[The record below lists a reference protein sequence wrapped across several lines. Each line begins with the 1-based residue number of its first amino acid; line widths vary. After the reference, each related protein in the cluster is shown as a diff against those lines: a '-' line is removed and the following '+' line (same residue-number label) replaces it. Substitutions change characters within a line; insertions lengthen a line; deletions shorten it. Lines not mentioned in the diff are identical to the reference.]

1 MPLAAGGRFLRTG
14 SSDGRLLAVSASPL
28 PDPGDLRERMLANL
42 RKVEA
47 SGDFPEGWAE
57 DMADQVLGGTSEK
70 PRYTIEEIK
79 AAMATLP
86 AIEAAVL
93 LLNSPFDSERETKAE
108 FTLKAFHA
116 GLDIAATVLSE
127 GLEGL
132 QVRTPKCPN
141 CGSLD
146 VDLDAT
152 DLEAK
157 HIVCYRCGEGYELT
171 PENSIP
177 ASEAS

>member
-1 MPLAAGGRFLRTG
+1 
-14 SSDGRLLAVSASPL
+14 
-28 PDPGDLRERMLANL
+28 MLAHL
-42 RKVEA
+42 QEVADQHGYE
-47 SGDFPEGWAE
+47 EGWAE
-57 DMADQVLGGTSEK
+57 SMVDEVLANAPDAER
-70 PRYTIEEIK
+70 RYTIEEIK
-79 AAMATLP
+79 TAMASLP

-93 LLNSPFDSERETKAE
+93 LLNSPFDSEHETKAE

-116 GLDIAATVLSE
+116 GLDVASTVLSMGGE
-127 GLEGL
+127 DL

-146 VDLDAT
+146 IDLDAT

-157 HIVCYRCGEGYELT
+157 RIVCYRCGEVYELT

-177 ASEAS
+177 ASEAA